1 MPSGRQYNKGLQ
13 HRWRAHLA
21 EFSDG
26 RFEDGVEG
34 LRSIVREYNSLQG
47 VVTGLFGQL
56 AGHTTSR
63 TDLHR
68 AEHAKAILSDLDL
81 NPRMSES
88 LANVMRPAFGY
99 SYRTQR
105 MAAWATSQA
114 ARSGPVRYLPQKDIG
129 RRFSKAIGLQLPRIY
144 QEGVSHNLVEIPEAA
159 VVKPLREDGGRAVH
173 GFKRAGSGFNDLFN
187 GKSYGSIKDVRLHL
201 KEHLDIKRVR
211 QDAWIVEE
219 MIVPDSGDPAG
230 SFDLKF
236 FTFYGRV
243 VYVLQVARWRD
254 EGVQRVIF
262 DRNGAPVDAS
272 KFYPRPDTD
281 VSPAFTPDDIKIAE
295 QVSLEIPWP
304 GARIDFLTS
313 ARGMIF
319 GEFTFNPGA
328 YGGFY
333 KEADTVLGREWA
345 HAAGRLYDDL
355 IAGKAFR
362 AYKDLLKSLENA

>member
-1 MPSGRQYNKGLQ
+1 MTKFADRDFDNS
-13 HRWRAHLA
+13 
-21 EFSDG
+21 
-26 RFEDGVEG
+26 VEG
-34 LRSIVREYNSLQG
+34 LSAIVQEYNSLQA
-47 VVTGLFGQL
+47 TMSTLSGQL

-63 TDLHR
+63 TDLQR
-68 AEHAKAILSDLDL
+68 AEHAKAILAELDV

-88 LANVMRPAFGY
+88 LANVMRPTFGY

-105 MAAWATSQA
+105 MAAWAISQA
-114 ARSGPVRYLPQKDIG
+114 ARLSPVRYLPQKDIG
-129 RRFSKAIGLQLPRIY
+129 RQFSQAIGLQLPRMY
-144 QEGVSHNLVEIPEAA
+144 QEGAPHNLIEIPEAA

-173 GFKRAGSGFNDLFN
+173 GFRRTGSGFSDLFN
-187 GKSYGSIKDVRLHL
+187 NKSYSSIDDVRLHL

-219 MIVPDSGDPAG
+219 MIVPDSGNPAG

-243 VYVLQVARWRD
+243 AYVLQVARWRD

-262 DRNGAPVDAS
+262 DRDGKAVNAS

-281 VSPAFTPDDIKIAE
+281 VLPAFTPADIKVAE

-313 ARGMIF
+313 SRGMIF

-333 KEADTVLGREWA
+333 KESDSFLGREWA

-355 IAGKAFR
+355 MAGKEFR
-362 AYKDLLKSLENA
+362 AYKELLKSLGNT